1 MSSDEQPVRG
11 DDIIQPFTIE
21 GTSLRGRIVRLGT
34 VADAIIARH
43 DYPQAVSG
51 LLGEGLA
58 LTAVIGGGMKFD
70 GVFTL
75 QMKGEGPVS
84 LMVCDYCHDGALRGY
99 VSYDA
104 AAAAAL
110 EKPGFRALTGGGGYL
125 ALTLDQG
132 ADMDRYQGIVP
143 LEGESLSDCARE
155 YFRQSEQ
162 LETWIMLS
170 AGRRDE
176 AWRAGALMLQRM
188 PAGEG
193 ENEEKGEEDWRRA
206 TTLAATLSD
215 DELLA
220 PALGASDL
228 LYRLYHEDGVRLYDV
243 IRVQDRC
250 RCNRER
256 VVRALQ
262 GIDRKELAE
271 IADEQGDF
279 TARCDFCTREYRIPV
294 AELLE
299 SGEDRT

>member
-1 MSSDEQPVRG
+1 MTGNEQLIRG

-21 GTSLRGRIVRLGT
+21 GTSLRGRIVRLGG

-43 DYPQAVSG
+43 GYPDAVSR

-58 LTAVIGGGMKFD
+58 LTAVIGGGMKFE
-70 GVFTL
+70 GIFTL

-99 VSYDA
+99 VSFDA
-104 AAAAAL
+104 AAVAAL
-110 EKPGFRALTGGGGYL
+110 DEDAGFRALTGGGGYL

-132 ADMDRYQGIVP
+132 AEMERYQGIVS
-143 LEGESLSDCARE
+143 LEGERLSDCARE

-162 LETWIMLS
+162 LDSWIMLA
-170 AGRRDE
+170 AGHRGD
-176 AWRAGALMLQRM
+176 AWRAGALMLQPM
-188 PAGEG
+188 PPQEG
-193 ENEEKGEEDWRRA
+193 EDKEKREEDWRRA
-206 TTLAATLSD
+206 TTLAETLRD
-215 DELLA
+215 EELLD

-243 IRVQDRC
+243 IRLHDRC
-250 RCNRER
+250 RCSRER
-256 VVRALQ
+256 VLRALQ

-279 TARCDFCTREYRIPV
+279 TARCDFCSQEYRIP
-294 AELLE
+294 AEELLG
-299 SGEDRT
+299 S